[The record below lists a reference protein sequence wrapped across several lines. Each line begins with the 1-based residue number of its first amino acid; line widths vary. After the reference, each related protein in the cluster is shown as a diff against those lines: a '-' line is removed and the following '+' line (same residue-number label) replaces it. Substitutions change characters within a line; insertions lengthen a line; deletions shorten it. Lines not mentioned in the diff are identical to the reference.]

1 MLVLRVFSV
10 SWGRLGVSMALAGF
24 GWTTAP
30 GEDCD
35 AGENES
41 VTFGVVV
48 LSPVDN
54 ETSFLTV
61 LLDIQVL
68 KMSSSCIG
76 EKTGAEKGVFVL
88 RSSFTGDEGFW
99 ISLLAELEFNF
110 VEMFGVTHCLGISP
124 VSIFSF
130 SPLALS

>member
-1 MLVLRVFSV
+1 
-10 SWGRLGVSMALAGF
+10 MALAGF

-35 AGENES
+35 AGENLDEK
-41 VTFGVVV
+41 VTFGIVV
-48 LSPVDN
+48 LIPVDDK
-54 ETSFLTV
+54 TSLLTV
-61 LLDIQVL
+61 LLDTQVL
-68 KMSSSCIG
+68 NISSSGVG
-76 EKTGAEKGVFVL
+76 EETGAEKGVFKGFVL

-99 ISLLAELEFNF
+99 ISSLAESEFNV